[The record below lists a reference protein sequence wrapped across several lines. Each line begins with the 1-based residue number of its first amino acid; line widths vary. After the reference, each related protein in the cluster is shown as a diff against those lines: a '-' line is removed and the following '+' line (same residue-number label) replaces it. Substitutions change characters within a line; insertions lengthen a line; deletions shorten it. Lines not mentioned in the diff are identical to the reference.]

1 MRPALLP
8 VLALLAACGPDDPY
22 TAASGLHSGDYLPP
36 VDSWLQYGPKVAP
49 ADGPF
54 LMIEVGPDSWELRQ
68 GESWNDA
75 PSTSSLPYDDSDG
88 LLLEG
93 VRVLPGELSEGAE
106 QDGVTVLTIGD
117 EEVYYGTFS
126 MAARCEVPAG
136 DYAGEWIFAPG
147 LGPIQLVIDGVSWEL
162 VYYL

>member
-22 TAASGLHSGDYLPP
+22 TAASGLHAGDYLPQ
-36 VDSWLQYGPKVAP
+36 VEAWLQYGPSTAP

-54 LMIEVGPDSWELRQ
+54 LMIEVGTDAWELRQ
-68 GESWNDA
+68 GDTWNDA
-75 PSTSSLPYDDSDG
+75 PSSEQLPYDAADG
-88 LLLEG
+88 LLLG
-93 VRVLPGELSEGAE
+93 GQRVLPGELSEGAE
-106 QDGVTVLTIGD
+106 QDGVTVLSIGD

-126 MAARCEVPAG
+126 MATRVDVPSG
-136 DYAGEWIFAPG
+136 PYAGEWVFAPYT
-147 LGPIQLVIDGVSWEL
+147 GPVQLVIDGVRWEL